1 MYNEDMEYID
11 LRKLDR
17 SVKEQIRKQ
26 IVRLKERGE
35 KGKEIE
41 SWTEYTKPV
50 TVHPNHKY
58 IVYASIID
66 KTGNNTVINTEGL
79 VLENVFPSIGSIT
92 DGGVYCEA
100 QMVDIADEYL
110 DTFTVDGKVTE
121 LTDGTCPFFSYA

>member
-1 MYNEDMEYID
+1 
-11 LRKLDR
+11 
-17 SVKEQIRKQ
+17 
-26 IVRLKERGE
+26 
-35 KGKEIE
+35 
-41 SWTEYTKPV
+41 
-50 TVHPNHKY
+50 
-58 IVYASIID
+58 
-66 KTGNNTVINTEGL
+66 L